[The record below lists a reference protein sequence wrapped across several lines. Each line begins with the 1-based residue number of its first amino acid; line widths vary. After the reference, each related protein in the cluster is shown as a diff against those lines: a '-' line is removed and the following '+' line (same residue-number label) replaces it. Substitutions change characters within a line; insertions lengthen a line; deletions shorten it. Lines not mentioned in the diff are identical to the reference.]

1 MEETTKESK
10 SIEKKAKK
18 EVVGTRGRVFQGFV
32 IKKFPKRVVIQ
43 FDKTVKVQKYE
54 RFLKKTTVLHA
65 RLPDELE
72 SQVNVGDDVRVGE
85 CRPLSKIIH
94 FIVLGKARAIEEK
107 KIPVKDLTETK
118 EEKQK

>member
-1 MEETTKESK
+1 MEETRKESK
-10 SIEKKAKK
+10 SIEKKTKK

-43 FDKTVKVQKYE
+43 FDKTVKIQKYE

-65 RLPDELE
+65 RLPEELE
-72 SQVNVGDDVRVGE
+72 DQVNVGDYIRVGE

-118 EEKQK
+118 EEKQ